1 MMLKAGQNFSH
12 FKIIR
17 MLGEGGMGEVYL
29 AEDLKLN
36 RPVALKI
43 LQAEFFDNPD
53 RLERFRREAKTAAKI
68 SHPNVMGIYDMDMAR
83 EEETGR
89 DINYIVME
97 NVPGDSLTNFLKKR
111 NYNTSEVLR
120 LAEKIAAGLAAAH
133 KLNIVHRDIKTDNI
147 KVDDD
152 GTPKILDFG
161 LAKPIDMLFSGDDA
175 DTTDTVSR
183 ELTQEGKIL
192 GTVNYMSPE
201 QARGETVD
209 TRSDIFSFGIMFYR
223 MLTGDFPF
231 EGADKVSIM
240 AKILEAKHTPLR
252 QKNESLPAE
261 LERIIDKCLQKDPND
276 RYQDTRDLVVD
287 IRSLR
292 RQYESGISD
301 TASIIT
307 DSAPVRT
314 KSVTLSGWKLAVAFV
329 FVAAVLAVA
338 AFLSGYFDGESQHSG
353 GAALQARENA
363 LAILG
368 FENKTGDT
376 ELDWLQAGLP
386 EILLTDLAQSGA
398 KNIIS
403 RNRVLDCLDETERS
417 EAGMANHQSC
427 IRAAKSIGASTVLS
441 GSFYKMGDKIRID
454 ARLEE
459 VESGKILLGEKVVG
473 EDPFVLVDSLTD
485 KIAQSLNIQ
494 LAMADKKDVAS
505 YTSSSP
511 EAYKHYIL
519 GMEKFSLNLL
529 DEAIEEFEKA
539 LDIDSTFAMA
549 YMRIG
554 MANTFKGRNQAGIPF
569 FVKAQELQD
578 KLPIKDKNLLDIYVD
593 TWLTNK
599 FDDAFIKLKTFVR
612 SYPDDKEARVIY
624 AMFLDELGNARK
636 EAIAQLDTVLM
647 LDPKFPM
654 GLHNLSRLYALDGD
668 YETAIGYALKIKQYY
683 PESPIAYQ
691 QLSAYYQDLERYED
705 AREVS
710 KELLKMS
717 PGNID
722 ILQLLIRIYILERDF
737 DNAEKYTE
745 MIKGSH
751 ADDSY
756 SMITYYGIKEN
767 LAQWKGQFRESGN
780 CQRKQME
787 YALATGDSNYI
798 YMQTHSLAVYFNS
811 YEKDKEKALEY
822 ENDAYKYAQRFQA
835 LNHAFTMLDID
846 PSSAPEMQVL
856 LNAKIEEFKANLP
869 KEMWS
874 LADNLKDLFEAD
886 ANRDTAAM
894 IAAYEEMYKNP
905 AQFSSGDKYEYGKL
919 LVLAGR
925 YEKGLEALLTMISGK
940 DQTSN
945 GSRYLFSQYY
955 IGRAYEGLGRVDKAA
970 AAYKEVLKYWGKPDI
985 ELEQIADCKVRL
997 KGLTG

>member
-1 MMLKAGQNFSH
+1 MMLKAGQSFAH

-53 RLERFRREAKTAAKI
+53 RLERFRREAKTAARI
-68 SHPNVMGIYDMDMAR
+68 SHPNVMGIFDMDMAR

-97 NVPGDSLTNFLKKR
+97 NVTGDSLTGFLKKR
-111 NYNTSEVLR
+111 SYNTSEVLR

-133 KLNIVHRDIKTDNI
+133 KLNIVHRDIKTDNV
-147 KVDDD
+147 KVDED
-152 GTPKILDFG
+152 GNPKILDFG
-161 LAKPIDMLFSGDDA
+161 LAKPIDMLFSGSDA

-183 ELTQEGKIL
+183 ELTQDGKIL

-223 MLTGDFPF
+223 MLTSDFPF
-231 EGADKVSIM
+231 DGSDKVSIM

-307 DSAPVRT
+307 DNSAVAPKR
-314 KSVTLSGWKLAVAFV
+314 KSFGGWKLVVAFV
-329 FVAAVLAVA
+329 LVVAVLSLVAFMNDFSIGRHSRNAVT
-338 AFLSGYFDGESQHSG
+338 
-353 GAALQARENA
+353 LQARENA

-376 ELDWLQAGLP
+376 ELNWLQSGLP
-386 EILLTDLAQSGA
+386 EILLTDLAQGGA

-403 RNRVLDCLDETERS
+403 RNRVLDCLSEEDRNET
-417 EAGMANHQSC
+417 GLPNHQAC
-427 IRAAKSIGASTVLS
+427 IEAARSIGASTVLS

-459 VESGKILLGEKVVG
+459 IESGKILLGEKVIG
-473 EDPFVLVDSLTD
+473 EDPFVLVDSLTE

-494 LAMADKKDVAS
+494 LAMADKRDVADF
-505 YTSSSP
+505 TSSSP
-511 EAYKHYIL
+511 EAFKHYIL
-519 GMEKFSLNLL
+519 GMEKFGLNLL
-529 DEAIEEFEKA
+529 DEAIEEYEKA
-539 LDIDSTFAMA
+539 LEIDSTFAMA
-549 YMRIG
+549 YLRIG
-554 MANTFKGRNQAGIPF
+554 MANTFKGRVQQSVPY
-569 FVKAQELQD
+569 FVKAREYENR
-578 KLPIKDKNLLDIYVD
+578 LPIKEKSLLDIYID
-593 TWLTNK
+593 TWLNSK
-599 FDDAFIKLKTFVR
+599 YDDAYIKLKTYVR
-612 SYPDDKEARVIY
+612 TYPENKEARVIY
-624 AMFLDELGNARK
+624 GLFLNELANSRK

-647 LDPKFPM
+647 LDQKYPF
-654 GLHNLSRLYALDGD
+654 GLQNISRFYALDGD
-668 YETAIGYALKIKQYY
+668 YETAIEYALKIKKYY

-691 QLSAYYQDLERYED
+691 QLSAYYQDLERYEE

-710 KELLKMS
+710 KELLKIS
-717 PGNID
+717 PGKEA
-722 ILQLLIRIYILERDF
+722 ILQLLIRIYVLERDF
-737 DNAEKYTE
+737 ENADKYTE
-745 MIKGSH
+745 MIREYHS
-751 ADDSY
+751 DDPY
-756 SMITYYGIKEN
+756 SMITYYGLKQN
-767 LAQWKGQFRESGN
+767 LAYWKGRFKKGLEYQ
-780 CQRKQME
+780 QKKIE
-787 YALATGDSNYI
+787 YAHATGDSTLIYNQIHGLSNY
-798 YMQTHSLAVYFNS
+798 YNS
-811 YEKDKEKALEY
+811 IEIDKEKALEL
-822 ENDAYKYAQRFQA
+822 EREALPWARQFQP
-835 LNHAFTMLDID
+835 LNHAFTMLNID
-846 PSSAPEMQVL
+846 VSTEAEVREIFES
-856 LNAKIEEFKANLP
+856 NIENFKAALP
-869 KEMWS
+869 QEMWS
-874 LADNLKDLFEAD
+874 LADNLTALFN
-886 ANRDTAAM
+886 ANSKSDTAAIM
-894 IAAYEEMYKNP
+894 AVYDEMYKNP
-905 AQFSSGDKYEYGKL
+905 NQFSSGDKYEYGKL
-919 LVLAGR
+919 LVLTGK
-925 YEKGLEALLTMISGK
+925 YEKGIEILSTMISGK

-945 GSRYLFSQYY
+945 GARYLRSTYY
-955 IGRAYEGLGRVDKAA
+955 IGQAYEGLGQIDKAVE
-970 AAYKEVLKYWGKPDI
+970 AYREVLKYWSEPEV
-985 ELEQIADCKVRL
+985 ELDEIVETRTRL

>member
-29 AEDLKLN
+29 AEDQKLN
-36 RPVALKI
+36 RQVALKI

-53 RLERFRREAKTAAKI
+53 RLERFRREAKTAARV

-97 NVPGDSLTNFLKKR
+97 NVPGDSLTNYLKKR
-111 NYNTSEVLR
+111 SFNTSDVLR

-152 GTPKILDFG
+152 GNPKILDFG
-161 LAKPIDMLFSGDDA
+161 LAKPIDMLFSDDEA

-209 TRSDIFSFGIMFYR
+209 TRADIFSFGIMFYR

-231 EGADKVSIM
+231 EGSDKVSIM

-252 QKNESLPAE
+252 HKNESLPAE

-301 TASIIT
+301 SASIVSGSSNAKIK
-307 DSAPVRT
+307 A
-314 KSVTLSGWKLAVAFV
+314 VTLSGWKLVAAFV
-329 FVAAVLAVA
+329 FVAAVLALV
-338 AFLSGYFDGESQHSG
+338 AFLSGVFNGGESTPG
-353 GAALQARENA
+353 GTVLQARENT

-368 FENKTGDT
+368 FENKTGDAD
-376 ELDWLQAGLP
+376 LDWLQAGLP
-386 EILLTDLAQSGA
+386 EILLTDLAQGGA

-403 RNRVLDCLDETERS
+403 RNRVLDCLDEKDRLEN
-417 EAGMANHQSC
+417 GLPNHQAC
-427 IRAAKSIGASTVLS
+427 IRAAKSIGATTVLS

-459 VESGKILLGEKVVG
+459 VASGKILLGEKVVG
-473 EDPFVLVDSLTD
+473 VDPFVLVDSLTD
-485 KIAQSLNIQ
+485 KIAQSLNMR
-494 LAMADKKDVAS
+494 LALADKRDVAD

-519 GMEKFSLNLL
+519 GMEKFSLSML

-539 LDIDSTFAMA
+539 LQYDSTFAMA
-549 YMRIG
+549 YLRIG
-554 MANTFKGRNQAGIPF
+554 MTYTFKVRNQQGIPYF
-569 FVKAQELQD
+569 IKARERED
-578 KLPIKDKNLLDIYVD
+578 KLPVKEKNLLDIYID
-593 TWLTNK
+593 TWVDNK
-599 FDDAFIKLKTFVR
+599 FDDAFIKLKSFVR

-624 AMFLDELGNARK
+624 ALFLSEMGNNNRD
-636 EAIAQLDTVLM
+636 AIAQLDTVLL
-647 LDPKFPM
+647 LDSKFPM
-654 GLHNLSRLYALDGD
+654 ALQNLARLYALDGD
-668 YETAIGYALKIKQYY
+668 YETAIGYALQIKKYY

-691 QLSAYYQDLERYED
+691 QLSAFYQDLGRYEE

-710 KELLKMS
+710 KEMLEMT

-737 DNAEKYTE
+737 DNADKYTE
-745 MIKGSH
+745 MIKQGH
-751 ADDSY
+751 ADDPY
-756 SMITYYGIKEN
+756 SLITYYGIKEN
-767 LAQWKGQFRESGN
+767 LAYWRGQFKKAGEF
-780 CQRKQME
+780 QQKQME
-787 YALATGDSNYI
+787 YSLVTGDSNYI
-798 YMQTHSLAVYFNS
+798 YLQTHGLAS
-811 YEKDKEKALEY
+811 YYNTIMKNKEKALE
-822 ENDAYKYAQRFQA
+822 
-835 LNHAFTMLDID
+835 
-846 PSSAPEMQVL
+846 
-856 LNAKIEEFKANLP
+856 
-869 KEMWS
+869 
-874 LADNLKDLFEAD
+874 
-886 ANRDTAAM
+886 
-894 IAAYEEMYKNP
+894 
-905 AQFSSGDKYEYGKL
+905 
-919 LVLAGR
+919 
-925 YEKGLEALLTMISGK
+925 LE
-940 DQTSN
+940 
-945 GSRYLFSQYY
+945 R
-955 IGRAYEGLGRVDKAA
+955 
-970 AAYKEVLKYWGKPDI
+970 
-985 ELEQIADCKVRL
+985 
-997 KGLTG
+997 